1 MARMNVLLTNDVPN
15 LGEAGEIHA
24 VAGGYARNYLMPRG
38 LAVLA
43 TKGAMKQ
50 AEDIRQAGIR
60 KRAQE
65 TANAKAQAEMIN
77 GKRLLFNARAGDR
90 DRLYGSVTV
99 VEIAERLSEEVGFE
113 VDRRKVELDQPIREL
128 GIFELPVR
136 LMAEVEARFTVG
148 VAREGEGWSEL
159 EARRDAAAKRQAEA
173 AAAAQAEAA
182 AAAEAAVDEESVDEN
197 AEERDEA
204 ES

>member
-1 MARMNVLLTNDVPN
+1 MARMNVLLTEDVEN
-15 LGEAGEIHA
+15 LGLAGEVHA
-24 VAGGYARNYLMPRG
+24 VAGGFARNFLMPRG
-38 LAVLA
+38 FAVPA

-65 TANAKAQAEMIN
+65 LANAQAQAEVIG
-77 GKRLLFNARAGDR
+77 GKRLLFNARAGER

-99 VEIAERLSEEVGFE
+99 LDIAEKLSEEVGFE
-113 VDRRKVELDQPIREL
+113 VDRRRIQLDQPIREL
-128 GIFELPVR
+128 GIH
-136 LMAEVEARFTVG
+136 EVELRLVADVSAVFVVG
-148 VAREGEGWSEL
+148 VAREGEGWAQL
-159 EARRDAAAKRQAEA
+159 EAARREAEAKAAEA
-173 AAAAQAEAA
+173 AAAQ
-182 AAAEAAVDEESVDEN
+182 AAEDDDVVDDELVAET